1 MRLALARTGAA
12 AAAASL
18 ALAVAACGG
27 GGSPGGGG
35 GAAPG
40 SRGAGPPPEKTRVR
54 VIEGLGKHGKFDPAL
69 LYRELAPGVVTVVS
83 QYGAALV
90 GGPTEALGSGFVLD
104 ARGYVATNA
113 HVVLGDPPKL
123 PRAKAVYVELGDGN
137 RVPATIVGT
146 DIFSDVALLKINPTG
161 LTLTPLRLGSD
172 AGLEV
177 GAPVAA
183 IGSPFGEVQ
192 SLSVGVISAL
202 HRSIDSL
209 TNFKIGN
216 AIQTD
221 AAINH
226 GNSGGPLLDAKGH
239 VLGINSQIQST
250 GGGGEG
256 VGFAVPV
263 NTVRR
268 SLAQLRRPPHK
279 VQYAY
284 LGVTSQDLWPLLA
297 RRLGLPVG
305 RGALVVKVAADGP
318 SKRAGLTAGSH
329 KITFEGVPGIPTD
342 GDAIVSID
350 GRAVRSSSEVGDLIA
365 ARRPGERV
373 RLGLLRGSTRR
384 TVTLTLG
391 VRPERPAT
399 Q

>member
-1 MRLALARTGAA
+1 M
-12 AAAASL
+12 
-18 ALAVAACGG
+18 
-27 GGSPGGGG
+27 
-35 GAAPG
+35 
-40 SRGAGPPPEKTRVR
+40 
-54 VIEGLGKHGKFDPAL
+54 
-69 LYRELAPGVVTVVS
+69 
-83 QYGAALV
+83 
-90 GGPTEALGSGFVLD
+90 
-104 ARGYVATNA
+104 
-113 HVVLGDPPKL
+113 
-123 PRAKAVYVELGDGN
+123 
-137 RVPATIVGT
+137 
-146 DIFSDVALLKINPTG
+146 
-161 LTLTPLRLGSD
+161 
-172 AGLEV
+172 
-177 GAPVAA
+177 AA

-209 TNFKIGN
+209 TNFRIGN

-268 SLAQLRRPPHK
+268 SLAQLRRPPHR

-329 KITFEGVPGIPTD
+329 KIAFEGVPGIPTD
-342 GDAIVSID
+342 APS
-350 GRAVRSSSEVGDLIA
+350 A
-365 ARRPGERV
+365 ARAK
-373 RLGLLRGSTRR
+373 S
-384 TVTLTLG
+384 
-391 VRPERPAT
+391 AT
-399 Q
+399 